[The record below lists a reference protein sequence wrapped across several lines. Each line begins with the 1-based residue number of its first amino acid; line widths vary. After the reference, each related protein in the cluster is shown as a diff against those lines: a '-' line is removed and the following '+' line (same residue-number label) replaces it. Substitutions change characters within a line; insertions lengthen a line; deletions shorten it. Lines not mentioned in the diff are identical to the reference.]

1 VSKKPFLH
9 CAVASD
15 APQQFPH
22 PLANIKSSNVDANYT
37 NFMSYPLVELMTWQ
51 GLGDLVNRFRVKTL
65 GLEPMSTLWAPGQ
78 LFRLKVP
85 YTYLWSP
92 GLVPRPPD
100 WGPEID
106 IAGFVFL
113 DLASG
118 YNPPEELVQFLDA
131 GEEPIYIGFG
141 SISGVEDPDAFTKM
155 VFGAVEMA
163 GVRALISKG
172 WGDMGKG
179 MDIPDNILLL
189 DNVPHDWLF
198 PKVRAVVHHG
208 GAGTTAAGLK
218 CGKPTMIVPFFG
230 DQPFWGAMVA
240 TAGAG
245 ARQCLPL
252 KKLTVDKFAEGIK
265 QCLTEEARQKAEEIA
280 KSIEKE
286 GDGAENAVNS
296 FHRALPLDGDH
307 SLRCFVF
314 EERIAVWRY
323 RKTYVHLSAL
333 AADLLVE
340 AGRIQWRDLRLL
352 RHYDWNDFQGPGEPF
367 TGAGGAMV
375 SGVGEVIHGLSSI
388 RGRAKKGLKYRE
400 KQKRRKKRR
409 TVANAIAI
417 PGQVAHQRLNL
428 SAPLADRMENR
439 MKNLEEVNLHG
450 DAAPPSR
457 RLQSIAPTSTTPA
470 PEHLGMNGD
479 ISSFAYSNTGEVPDP
494 PSVPMTIL
502 KATAQGFGHSGKALL
517 QMPVDFWY
525 ALALGFHNAPRLY
538 GDGTVRPPP
547 RTITGFRSG
556 MKAAG
561 TGFAY
566 GFSDGITGLVR
577 LPRHDIEEDGASGLL
592 TGVGKGIGGLVLKPI
607 SGVVGLGGY
616 TAKGLETGIRKRVRD
631 TGKTDRWIR
640 RGRINQAE
648 KDIRKLR
655 DKKSSQGNGKESA
668 ALEEARAQ
676 VLRAWATHERYQEHM
691 AAKEKEQKK
700 SCRGETAVHKRREKG
715 EKLAVNGGD
724 TS

>member
-1 VSKKPFLH
+1 
-9 CAVASD
+9 
-15 APQQFPH
+15 
-22 PLANIKSSNVDANYT
+22 
-37 NFMSYPLVELMTWQ
+37 MSYPLVELMTWQ

-92 GLVPRPPD
+92 GLVPKPAD

-113 DLASG
+113 DLASN
-118 YNPPEELVQFLDA
+118 YKPAEALSKFLDG

-141 SISGVEDPDAFTKM
+141 SISGVDDPDAFTRM
-155 VFGAVEMA
+155 VFGAVEKA

-179 MDIPDNILLL
+179 MDIPDNIFLL

-208 GAGTTAAGLK
+208 GAGTTAIGLK

-230 DQPFWGAMVA
+230 DQPFWGTMVA

-245 ARQCLPL
+245 AKECLPL
-252 KKLTVDKFAEGIK
+252 KKLTVDIFAEGIK
-265 QCLTEEARQKAEEIA
+265 QCLTEEAREKAEEIA

-314 EERIAVWRY
+314 EDRVAVWRY
-323 RKTYVHLSAL
+323 KKTHLHLSAL

-340 AGRIQWRDLRLL
+340 NGRIQWRELRLL

-367 TGAGGAMV
+367 TGAGGALIT
-375 SGVGEVIHGLSSI
+375 GIGEVISGFSSI

-400 KQKRRKKRR
+400 VVKRRKNRK

-417 PGQVAHQRLNL
+417 PGQVAHERMNL
-428 SAPLADRMENR
+428 SAPQKDRIGKGT
-439 MKNLEEVNLHG
+439 KNMEEVNLHG
-450 DAAPPSR
+450 EAAPPAG
-457 RLQSIAPTSTTPA
+457 RLRSIAPTSTTAA
-470 PEHLGMNGD
+470 PEGLGVNGD
-479 ISSFAYSNTGEVPDP
+479 ISPHTVAKASDIPNP
-494 PSVPMTIL
+494 PSVPVTIL
-502 KATAQGFGHSGKALL
+502 KATAQGLGHSGKAFL
-517 QMPVDFWY
+517 QLPVDFSY

-538 GDGTVRPPP
+538 GDGSVRPAPHI
-547 RTITGFRSG
+547 ITGFRSG
-556 MKAAG
+556 LKAAG
-561 TGFAY
+561 SGFAY

-577 LPRHDIEEDGASGLL
+577 LPRYDVEEDGAIGLL
-592 TGVGKGIGGLVLKPI
+592 TGIGKGIGGFVLKPM

-616 TAKGLETGIRKRVRD
+616 TAKGVEAGIRKRVRD

-648 KDIRKLR
+648 KDVRQLKE
-655 DKKSSQGNGKESA
+655 KSKQGKES
-668 ALEEARAQ
+668 ALEEARAR
-676 VLRAWATHERYQEHM
+676 VLRAWAMHDKYEQQMAVKER
-691 AAKEKEQKK
+691 EQKK
-700 SCRGETAVHKRREKG
+700 TCKGQTGVHTRHKKQG
-715 EKLAVNGGD
+715 HPTTNGAA
-724 TS
+724 T

>member
-1 VSKKPFLH
+1 LK
-9 CAVASD
+9 
-15 APQQFPH
+15 QQFPH
-22 PLANIKSSNVDANYT
+22 PLANIKSSNVDTNYT

-92 GLVPRPPD
+92 GLVPKPPD

-113 DLASG
+113 DLASK
-118 YNPPEELVQFLDA
+118 YKPPEDLVKFLAA

-141 SISGVEDPDAFTKM
+141 SISGIEDPDAFTRM
-155 VFGAVEMA
+155 VFSAVETA

-218 CGKPTMIVPFFG
+218 FGKPTMIVPFFG

-245 ARQCLPL
+245 AKQCLPL
-252 KKLTVDKFAEGIK
+252 KKLTVAKFAEGIK
-265 QCLTEEARQKAEEIA
+265 QCLTEDARQKAVEIA

-286 GDGAENAVNS
+286 GDGAENAVAS
-296 FHRALPLDGDH
+296 FHHSLPLDGEH
-307 SLRCFVF
+307 SLRCYVF
-314 EERIAVWRY
+314 EDRVAVWRY
-323 RKTYVHLSAL
+323 KKTRVHLSAL

-340 AGRIQWRDLRLL
+340 SGRLQWRDLRLL

-367 TGAGGAMV
+367 TGAGGAII
-375 SGVGEVIHGLSSI
+375 SGIGEVIAGISSI
-388 RGRAKKGLKYRE
+388 RGRAKKGLQYRD
-400 KQKRRKKRR
+400 KQNRRKEGK
-409 TVANAIAI
+409 TVANAVAI
-417 PGQVAHQRLNL
+417 PGTVAHERVNL
-428 SAPLADRMENR
+428 SVPQGDRMQSR
-439 MKNLEEVNLHG
+439 MQNLEEVNLHG

-457 RLQSIAPTSTTPA
+457 RLQSIAPGSTKPA
-470 PEHLGMNGD
+470 PESLDVNGRD
-479 ISSFAYSNTGEVPDP
+479 KKGKVPDP
-494 PSVPMTIL
+494 PSVPITIL
-502 KATAQGFGHSGKALL
+502 KAAAQGFGHSGKALL
-517 QMPVDFWY
+517 QMPIDFWY

-538 GDGTVRPPP
+538 GDGSVRPTPHI
-547 RTITGFRSG
+547 ITGFRSG
-556 MKAAG
+556 LKAAG

-566 GFSDGITGLVR
+566 GFSDGIIGLVR
-577 LPRHDIEEDGASGLL
+577 LPRHDIEEDGAIGLV
-592 TGVGKGIGGLVLKPI
+592 TGLGKGIGGLVLKPI
-607 SGVVGLGGY
+607 SGVVGLCGY
-616 TAKGLETGIRKRVRD
+616 TAKGVETGVRKRVRD

-640 RGRINQAE
+640 RGRINQGA
-648 KDIRKLR
+648 KDIQELGQRK
-655 DKKSSQGNGKESA
+655 SGQGEED
-668 ALEEARAQ
+668 ALKEARAE
-676 VLRAWATHERYQEHM
+676 VLRAWSLHQKYQEQM
-691 AAKEKEQKK
+691 AAKEKEQRKLLKSHKAAHTRHKK
-700 SCRGETAVHKRREKG
+700 EDDEK
-715 EKLAVNGGD
+715 
-724 TS
+724 